1 MYGFKYYKNNSEK
14 PSVEVSFNQKFCD
27 DRVFFENEDII
38 VIIDGIVINKLDLLS
53 ASKLDS
59 WKSYITEEFGNDKY
73 FFKQLRGSYSGL
85 IYDKSTD
92 VTIVFSDQL
101 GSKFVYYSKIGNSFY
116 AFSNVSELYERLYSE
131 GKRISLNEVG
141 VRMVVEH
148 GGTFAGYT
156 ICNEVRR
163 IQPGCFIEINKEN
176 IVTEHQYYLLNNTP
190 DNSKTEDEWIEI
202 IDKLYRRAI
211 QLQYNKDLEYDYK
224 HLANLSGGIDC
235 RMTNFVS
242 HQMGYLHQLNV
253 TFSQTGFSDETTAKQ
268 IAHDLCNEWLFKSL
282 DNGLWLYDVD
292 ECVRQKGGNRLY
304 YAIAHNRSLFK
315 YVNENTY
322 GVIHS
327 GTQGEIFKGETDVDY
342 DTIIKNICFEPS
354 IKYSNQELQ
363 TIYYRYLGCV
373 EINENFSPL
382 LELDFLEA
390 ILKIPIELRRNGYI
404 YKKWI
409 IKKYPE
415 ADKYV
420 WSTTGA
426 RLSCKFNPKIRIC
439 GHEAYLR
446 QIPDMIRQ
454 KIKGNGPFAM
464 NPIPQYISQNKD
476 LRKYL
481 LSYYSYLNKIENN
494 SIKEYLDKQSKS
506 GLSLIKTVTILS
518 AIKIFNFK

>member
-1 MYGFKYYKNNSEK
+1 MYGFKYYKNISEK
-14 PSVEVSFNQKFCD
+14 PYIEVNFNKKFGD
-27 DRVFFENEDII
+27 DRVFFENQNII
-38 VIIDGIVINKLDLLS
+38 VVIDGIITNKLDLLS
-53 ASKLDS
+53 ACKIDS
-59 WKSYITEEFGNDKY
+59 WKVCITKLFSDDKY
-73 FFKQLRGSYSGL
+73 SFKKLRGSYSGFV
-85 IYDKSTD
+85 YDKTTD

-101 GSKFVYYSKIGNSFY
+101 GSKFVYYSKIGNEFY
-116 AFSNVSELYERLYSE
+116 AFSNVSELYEKLYSE
-131 GKRISLNEVG
+131 GKRLTLNEVG
-141 VRMVVEH
+141 IRMVIKH

-163 IQPGCFIEINKEN
+163 IQPGCYIEINKDN
-176 IVTEHQYYLLNNTP
+176 SVIEHQYYLLNNTP

-202 IDKLYRRAI
+202 VDKCYRRAI
-211 QLQYNKDLEYDYK
+211 KLQYDKDCEYGYK
-224 HLANLSGGIDC
+224 HLANLSGGMDC

-253 TFSQTGFSDETTAKQ
+253 TFSQTGFFDETTAKQ

-304 YAIAHNRSLFK
+304 YAIAHNRSIFK
-315 YVNENTY
+315 YINENTY

-342 DTIIKNICFEPS
+342 GAIIKDISFEPS

-363 TIYYRYLGCV
+363 TIYYRYIGCV

-382 LELDFLEA
+382 LELDFLETT
-390 ILKIPIELRRNGYI
+390 LKIPIELRKNGYI

-409 IKKYPE
+409 ITKYPD
-415 ADKYV
+415 ADKYI

-426 RLSCKFNPKIRIC
+426 RLSCKFNPKIRIG
-439 GHEAYLR
+439 GHEAYFR

-454 KIKGNGPFAM
+454 KLKGNGPFAM

-476 LRKYL
+476 LRTFL
-481 LSYYSYLNKIENN
+481 LSYYSYINKIENSKIREFLN
-494 SIKEYLDKQSKS
+494 KQNKS

-518 AIKIFNFK
+518 AIKQFNFK